1 MLDIKTGELLISIPE
16 KAGFLLRPSRYKV
29 MFGGRGGGK
38 SYAAATVLLM
48 LGIAEKHRV
57 LCTREIQRSIKDS
70 VHKLLEDQIKALGL
84 EKHYTVLQTEIR
96 GKNGTEFI
104 FSGLADQTVTSIKSM
119 EGCTRVWCEEAQS
132 ISKRSWDILIPTIR
146 KEGSEIWATFNP
158 DLESDVTYQKFV
170 VNPPD
175 DCISV
180 QLNYKDNPWFNQVL
194 EKERLYCQKF
204 NPDDYDNIWEGKC
217 KPAVEGAIY
226 YKQIQESE
234 AQGRI
239 CNVPYDPM
247 LKVHVIMD
255 LGWEDS
261 LSSGLVQKSVSEI
274 RVIEYLEA
282 NHTSLDKFS
291 AELRQR
297 RYNWGSLILPHD
309 GFSKQLNAKGKS
321 TQDILKAMG
330 WKVPDRD
337 KIVELSIEEG
347 IRTTRMVFPRI
358 YFDKTKCAALQS
370 PEPSDAFYHTEL
382 SHRLLECVKRYR
394 RHINKATD
402 AAGKPVRDP
411 NAHGADMLRYL
422 AINIDKLTNEDD
434 TRPAYMPEATYQPFD
449 AEIGM

>member
-1 MLDIKTGELLISIPE
+1 MKIAADFPQKLQ
-16 KAGFLLRPSRYKV
+16 FLFAPSRYKV
-29 MFGGRGGGK
+29 VRGGRGGVK
-38 SYAAATVLLM
+38 SWTFARALL
-48 LGIAEKHRV
+48 LKGIANKLRI
-57 LCTREIQRSIKDS
+57 LCVREVQLSIKQS
-70 VHKLLEDQIKALGL
+70 VHKLLRDQVELL
-84 EKHYTVLQTEIR
+84 EIGARYTVLETEIR
-96 GKNGTEFI
+96 GKNGTEFTFI
-104 FSGLADQTVTSIKSM
+104 GLSNLTAETIKSF
-119 EGCTRVWCEEAQS
+119 EGYDIVWVEEGQN

-146 KEGSEIWATFNP
+146 KDGSEIWVSFNP
-158 DLESDVTYQKFV
+158 DLETDETYQRFV
-170 VNPPD
+170 VNPPP
-175 DCISV
+175 DCISIEV
-180 QLNYKDNPWFNQVL
+180 NWRDNPWFPSVL
-194 EKERLYCQKF
+194 EKERLYCQKY

-226 YKQIQESE
+226 FKQIQEAE

-239 CNVPYDPM
+239 CNIPYDPM

-261 LSSGLVQKSVSEI
+261 LAAGLVQKSVSEV
-274 RVIEYLEA
+274 RLIEYLEA
-282 NHTSLDKFS
+282 NHTSLDLFS

-297 RYNWGSLILPHD
+297 RHNWGSLILPHD

-370 PEPSDAFYHTEL
+370 PEPSEAFYHTER
-382 SHRLLECVKRYR
+382 SHRLLECIKRYR
-394 RHINKATD
+394 RHINKSTD
-402 AAGKPVRDP
+402 AAGKPVKDP

-434 TRPAYMPEATYQPFD
+434 VRPAYMPEISYQPTD
-449 AEIGM
+449 ADIGM